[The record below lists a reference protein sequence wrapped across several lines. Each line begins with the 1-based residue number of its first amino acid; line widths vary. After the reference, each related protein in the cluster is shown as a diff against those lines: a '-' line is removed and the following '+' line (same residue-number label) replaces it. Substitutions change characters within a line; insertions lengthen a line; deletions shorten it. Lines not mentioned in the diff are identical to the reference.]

1 MTSTESSVTR
11 VHPPAAGVSW
21 GWTSTAMPA
30 LPGARPSSSKRAN
43 ASGANNDAQQPRTA
57 VATSSGAMSSKD
69 ANAPDQVPSPSSS
82 VEDRTTSLG
91 PRSAVHSR
99 SASRA
104 GSRPA
109 AKTAARAAAMPRSRS
124 ATWPARIPGP
134 DASTVTTS
142 PGSTPKCRCRAS
154 ANRAAFAP
162 TRATSSASRSSS
174 DTTRCAWWSVD
185 DDDLVRFVARN
196 KLVPGLGHVEHLL
209 EPYAVLMEL
218 AVLGLEGEGHPR
230 LDLHGVVERPDP

>member
-1 MTSTESSVTR
+1 M
-11 VHPPAAGVSW
+11 A
-21 GWTSTAMPA
+21 A
-30 LPGARPSSSKRAN
+30 LPGARPSRSKRAN
-43 ASGANNDAQQPRTA
+43 ASGANSDDQQPRTA
-57 VATSSGAMSSKD
+57 VATSSGAMSSKE
-69 ANAPDQVPSPSSS
+69 ANAPDQAPPPSSS

-91 PRSAVHSR
+91 PRSAARAR
-99 SASRA
+99 SASRP

-109 AKTAARAAAMPRSRS
+109 AKTAARAAAMPPSRS

-174 DTTRCAWWSVD
+174 DTTRRAWWSVD

-196 KLVPGLGHVEHLL
+196 KLVSCLRHVQHLF
-209 EPYAVLMEL
+209 ESHAVLMEL
-218 AVLGLEGEGHPR
+218 AMLGLKSEGHPR
-230 LDLHGVVERPDP
+230 LDLYGVVERPDP